1 MVYRRV
7 ILGKKLKYM
16 QSTSDYPSAL
26 YPIKYSGVT
35 ISTGYG
41 WKSKSRKKRKRLL
54 EGKDALW
61 ESVKNWKNVQKGT
74 PELIEHINKWIVT
87 E

>member
-1 MVYRRV
+1 MD
-7 ILGKKLKYM
+7 GN
-16 QSTSDYPSAL
+16 PN
-26 YPIKYSGVT
+26 PE
-35 ISTGYG
+35 
-41 WKSKSRKKRKRLL
+41 KKRKRLL

-87 E
+87 